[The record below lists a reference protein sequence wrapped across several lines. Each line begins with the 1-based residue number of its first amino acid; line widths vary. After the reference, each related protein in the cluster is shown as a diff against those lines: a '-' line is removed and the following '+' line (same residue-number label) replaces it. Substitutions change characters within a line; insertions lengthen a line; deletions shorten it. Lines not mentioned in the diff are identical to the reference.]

1 MSITAS
7 CPSPICRVFDETFVT
22 VFTPADAEEVRQVV
36 AWAASSEQPLELVA
50 GGSKRGLGRPMQVEH
65 TLSLKRLSGILDYQ
79 PAELVLT
86 ALPATPMA
94 EIEAALAAHRQML
107 AFEPPDWRHLLGSE
121 DATPTLGGVLACNIS
136 GSRRLQAGAARDHF
150 LGYHG
155 VNGFGEAYKSGAKVV
170 KNVTGYD
177 LTKLMAGSF
186 GTLTAMTEVTVKV
199 LPRPETCATLLV
211 FGLEADEAVRL
222 LSDALNTPHEVTGAG
237 YLPPEVAARSTVAA
251 SAHSVLALR
260 VEGPEPSVRQRLEAL
275 RLHVAGS
282 GETGTLNADAT
293 VTLWREIGEARVF
306 SADAAVIWRLSVP
319 PTAAGDLVAMFRA
332 MLQAEFLLDWGGGLI
347 WLALEN
353 AGADGGAALIRRA
366 IAGKGGHAS
375 LIRAPET
382 LRGGQAAYE
391 TLSGG
396 LEALTA
402 RIKDSFDPKRVLNP
416 GRLYP
421 GL

>member
-1 MSITAS
+1 
-7 CPSPICRVFDETFVT
+7 
-22 VFTPADAEEVRQVV
+22 
-36 AWAASSEQPLELVA
+36 
-50 GGSKRGLGRPMQVEH
+50 MQVDH
-65 TLSLKRLSGILDYQ
+65 TLSLKRLSGIIDYQ

-94 EIEAALAAHRQML
+94 EIEAALAANRQML
-107 AFEPPDWRHLLGSE
+107 AFEPPDWRHLQGSE
-121 DATPTLGGVLACNIS
+121 NETPTLGGVLACNIS

-211 FGLEADEAVRL
+211 FGLEPDEAVRL

-251 SAHSVLALR
+251 AQSVLALR

-282 GETGTLNADAT
+282 GETGMLDAEAT
-293 VTLWREIGEARVF
+293 VTLWREIGEARPF

-347 WLALEN
+347 WLALET
-353 AGADGGAALIRRA
+353 AGADGGAAIIRRA

-391 TLSGG
+391 TLTGG

-421 GL
+421 GM